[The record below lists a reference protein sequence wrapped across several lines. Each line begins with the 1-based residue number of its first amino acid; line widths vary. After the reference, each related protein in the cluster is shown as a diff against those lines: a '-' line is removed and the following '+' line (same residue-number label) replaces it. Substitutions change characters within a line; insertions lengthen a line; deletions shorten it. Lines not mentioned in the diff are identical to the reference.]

1 MNSIDASVHFL
12 VLTVWIFCIEY
23 QLTMMSTKA
32 TVRTAIVLLTLT
44 TLQFSVIAFSS
55 SALRN
60 RIAIAQKQNSWRRF
74 SLSSTPNGS
83 WTGGA
88 YDPTT
93 DVPETQTSTS
103 SPPKASSALL
113 KANKASQLKREL
125 LTLAAETKRGF
136 KATLKERQKARALI
150 FQLGDLNPTDE
161 PARAYYLKGN
171 EADSTI
177 PAGPGIAGKW
187 TLAYT
192 DAPDITSLDS
202 GPNSVATLGRIG
214 QECKPP
220 TIKNVIEWK
229 RPEWAANLPFSGSDD
244 SRVLQKVVTAASASP
259 DKPTIV
265 ELKLAGFEL
274 STPDSDGNQEEDLPQ
289 AIQNKGLIAGLLQS
303 RPVNIEGLKAPFGQF
318 EILYLDDELRI
329 ILTRGYVAVNLRMSS
344 DNEWF

>member
-1 MNSIDASVHFL
+1 
-12 VLTVWIFCIEY
+12 
-23 QLTMMSTKA
+23 MMMMHA
-32 TVRTAIVLLTLT
+32 TVHTAIVLLTLT
-44 TLQFSVIAFSS
+44 VLQLSALAFSPS
-55 SALRN
+55 TFRDHNS
-60 RIAIAQKQNSWRRF
+60 IAQTRNSPQKSSFLCW
-74 SLSSTPNGS
+74 STPNGS
-83 WTGGA
+83 WTGGTN
-88 YDPTT
+88 DPT
-93 DVPETQTSTS
+93 DAVVPETQTSS
-103 SPPKASSALL
+103 SPKATAASLNAE
-113 KANKASQLKREL
+113 KASQLKKEL

-136 KATLKERQKARALI
+136 KATLKERQRARALI

-161 PARAYYLKGN
+161 PARAYYRDPDLTSIGTI
-171 EADSTI
+171 STI

-202 GPNSVATLGRIG
+202 GPNSVATLGNIG

-220 TIKNVIEWK
+220 FIKNVIEWK
-229 RPEWAANLPFSGSDD
+229 RPSWAANLPFSGTDD
-244 SRVLQKVVTAASASP
+244 SRVLQKVVTSASASP

-265 ELKLAGFEL
+265 ELKLAGFEVG
-274 STPDSDGNQEEDLPQ
+274 TPGSDNQEEDLPQ